1 MNGYKIV
8 GIQQIGIGVKNLS
21 EAWNFYIDRFGM
33 DCRIFEEDAEAKLM
47 LPYTGNQPR
56 KRHAVLAVNLQGG
69 SGFEIWQ
76 YKGREPLMKKEEIK
90 LGDTG
95 ILVCK
100 MKVKNIGAAYSF
112 LKGKGSLIL
121 NEPLND
127 PAGNKTFFMKDPF
140 GNLFQLS
147 EGEDWFM
154 NEGKVTGGPFG
165 AIIGV
170 TDIEKARTLYSDI
183 LGYDEVVYDSIGTFS
198 DLAAVPGG
206 NERVRR
212 ILLKS
217 SKPFS
222 GPFSRMF
229 GQSMMELV
237 CNTDNP
243 GKKTYEGRLWG
254 DPGFIHLCFDI
265 IGMDELKTS
274 CAGKGFPFTVDSKA
288 SHQGN
293 SFDMGEAAGHF
304 SYIEDPDGTLI
315 EFVETHKLPVLK
327 KIGWYMDLRK
337 RKPEPLPDW
346 ILKMLRFSRV
356 KNKR

>member
-100 MKVKNIGAAYSF
+100 MKVKNISAAYSF

-237 CNTDNP
+237 CNRDNP
-243 GKKTYEGRLWG
+243 GKKTYEDRFWG
-254 DPGFIHLCFDI
+254 DPGFIHLCFI
-265 IGMDELKTS
+265 TFNNECYS
-274 CAGKGFPFTVDSKA
+274 SFCPSNSSSKCY
-288 SHQGN
+288 
-293 SFDMGEAAGHF
+293 DC
-304 SYIEDPDGTLI
+304 
-315 EFVETHKLPVLK
+315 
-327 KIGWYMDLRK
+327 
-337 RKPEPLPDW
+337 
-346 ILKMLRFSRV
+346 
-356 KNKR
+356 

>member
-1 MNGYKIV
+1 MKGYKIV

-21 EAWNFYIDRFGM
+21 EAWNWYIDRFGM

-100 MKVKNIGAAYSF
+100 MKVKNIGAAYSY
-112 LKGKGSLIL
+112 LKEKGTLIL
-121 NEPLND
+121 NEPSDD
-127 PAGNKTFFMKDPF
+127 PSGKKTFFMKDPF
-140 GNLFQLS
+140 GNLYQLS
-147 EGEDWFM
+147 EGADWFM

-183 LGYDEVVYDSIGTFS
+183 LGYDEVVYDSTGIFP
-198 DLAAVPGG
+198 DLAGVPGG
-206 NERVRR
+206 NEKVRR

-217 SKPFS
+217 SEPFS

-237 CNTDNP
+237 CNRDNP
-243 GKKTYEGRLWG
+243 GKKTYEDRFWG

-265 IGMDELKTS
+265 IG
-274 CAGKGFPFTVDSKA
+274 ARRRV
-288 SHQGN
+288 
-293 SFDMGEAAGHF
+293 
-304 SYIEDPDGTLI
+304 
-315 EFVETHKLPVLK
+315 
-327 KIGWYMDLRK
+327 
-337 RKPEPLPDW
+337 
-346 ILKMLRFSRV
+346 SRWPS
-356 KNKR
+356 NRISALDR

>member
-47 LPYTGNQPR
+47 LPYTGNEPR

-100 MKVKNIGAAYSF
+100 MKVKNISAAYSL
-112 LKGKGSLIL
+112 LKGKGSLFL

-127 PAGNKTFFMKDPF
+127 PAGNKTFFMRDPF

-147 EGEDWFM
+147 EGKDWFM
-154 NEGKVTGGPFG
+154 NEGKVTGGPRG

-183 LGYDEVVYDSIGTFS
+183 LGYDEVVYDSTGIFP
-198 DLAAVPGG
+198 DLAALPGG

-217 SKPFS
+217 SKPFT

-243 GKKTYEGRLWG
+243 GEKTYKDRFWG

-265 IGMDELKTS
+265 IGMDHLKNR
-274 CAGKGFPFTVDSKA
+274 CAEKGFPFTVDSKS

-304 SYIEDPDGTLI
+304 SYIEDPDGTLV

-356 KNKR
+356 RVER